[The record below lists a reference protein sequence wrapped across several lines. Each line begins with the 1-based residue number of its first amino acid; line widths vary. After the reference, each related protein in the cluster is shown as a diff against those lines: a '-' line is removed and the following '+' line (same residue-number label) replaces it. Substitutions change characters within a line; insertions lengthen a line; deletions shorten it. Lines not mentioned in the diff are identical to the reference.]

1 MKLIKTISIIFAAT
15 IVFSSISFAYSTD
28 QDFKINQFGQT
39 YGTIIQADQFG
50 YEPDLIAAIGTNGEE
65 GYIKYE
71 DENIIPNSP
80 DEALALQEKY
90 KNGRYI
96 PLYKKDG
103 ITQIGEFFIQPS
115 SDDLEVSLLKD
126 AAGVY
131 SPRSYINN
139 AAGYNYYNCNELYR
153 LGGYLDGWTKLIC
166 TSGKAPKGWMGA
178 KCRIIKVSNG
188 SIVAETGWK
197 YNKEEAASVVAMTSH
212 FTIAFTYYCKGSTQE
227 WNGSSYW
234 QHATYPTPNL
244 DG

>member
-96 PLYKKDG
+96 PLYKK
-103 ITQIGEFFIQPS
+103 
-115 SDDLEVSLLKD
+115 
-126 AAGVY
+126 
-131 SPRSYINN
+131 RW
-139 AAGYNYYNCNELYR
+139 YN
-153 LGGYLDGWTKLIC
+153 
-166 TSGKAPKGWMGA
+166 
-178 KCRIIKVSNG
+178 SNR
-188 SIVAETGWK
+188 
-197 YNKEEAASVVAMTSH
+197 
-212 FTIAFTYYCKGSTQE
+212 
-227 WNGSSYW
+227 
-234 QHATYPTPNL
+234 
-244 DG
+244 